1 MKLLREIPVQSSELQ
16 PMTSIRVT
24 DPRRETVGQVDLRR
38 RQLPSGVT
46 RCWSWQGPTNGRTTS
61 EVDPIPWPNRSNF
74 RGPLHCTETLVG
86 RARPRVLVNHWV

>member
-1 MKLLREIPVQSSELQ
+1 
-16 PMTSIRVT
+16 MTSIRVT

-61 EVDPIPWPNRSNF
+61 EVDPIPWPTCLISGVHF
-74 RGPLHCTETLVG
+74 TSHRGLELEVILNGFSLTE
-86 RARPRVLVNHWV
+86 H